1 MSCPIRLYKRPVGLT
16 NIKIIMWIKIPVK
29 TSNDP
34 NEKND
39 LNVNTAIYQAFKLVS
54 FYRDSNLESKSA
66 DAKSKACR
74 RKLKALQQVITL
86 WDLTLV
92 G

>member
-1 MSCPIRLYKRPVGLT
+1 MGSQIS
-16 NIKIIMWIKIPVK
+16 KIIMWIKIPVK